1 MLSVTCYLLLIICDL
16 LFDTFHLQLSITF
29 DNSFPFAHCCTSR
42 NFSFSWFSFTYLP
55 NQISLRGCSVFK
67 TSRKNPPFKLYK
79 HKFCRYLDNGDIQ
92 QTLREASELK
102 KCHKKWKKPTIF
114 LAPPPSPRIFWTF
127 LNLRKIGKDLYQ
139 VFLGLYLC
147 QR

>member
-1 MLSVTCYLLLIICDL
+1 MLFDTTICHMLSVTCYLLLIICDL

-55 NQISLRGCSVFK
+55 NQISLRGCYVFK

-102 KCHKKWKKPTIF
+102 NVTKSGKSPPGGVIKKHQK
-114 LAPPPSPRIFWTF
+114 
-127 LNLRKIGKDLYQ
+127 
-139 VFLGLYLC
+139 V
-147 QR
+147 